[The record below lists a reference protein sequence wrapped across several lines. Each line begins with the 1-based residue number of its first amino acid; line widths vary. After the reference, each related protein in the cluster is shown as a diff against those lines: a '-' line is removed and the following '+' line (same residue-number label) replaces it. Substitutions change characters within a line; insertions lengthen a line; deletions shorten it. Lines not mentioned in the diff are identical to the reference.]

1 MNIPAKILISLSL
14 FLISLMLS
22 ARESPN
28 DTIHVTYGE
37 YQIDQNLQMLV
48 CNTSIKAYNN
58 LSNFTSLYIQFDTS
72 SVYEFKTV
80 PSSLKTGG
88 SYAITSANKS
98 YDLFF
103 TELPLIQIQT
113 DYYIGDEPKV
123 PATFIISDSSETFTS
138 YMGIERRGG
147 ISQGYPKK
155 SYDLELWKDE
165 SGLDTLN
172 KSLLSMRNDDDWLLI
187 AMWNEP
193 MRLRNAVSHELWLKI
208 HTIYYQEKEPEAVP
222 GIHTKYAEVFLNEE
236 YIGIYI
242 LTEQVDRKQLKL
254 KKFIPDSS
262 RIRGQLSK
270 AIYWGD
276 AVTYDAAPAFNN
288 ANRIWSGF
296 EMKYPKNEEITDW
309 TELHKLVNLVVN
321 GSDDEFLRDILSL
334 FNIENAVDYFLF
346 LNIFRGTDNRGKNI
360 YVSRYDDD
368 EPFINIPWDLDGT
381 WGMLWNGNRVNIT
394 DDIFSNGM
402 FDRLM
407 NLDNDFF
414 NLLLRERW
422 NSLRENEFDKLRLM
436 GMFEEKYNIL
446 HINGV
451 YNREKLK
458 WGDNCLDL
466 QNMFYLNTWLTER
479 LIFLDDYFPPLIT
492 DNANTTLIKNNYLLY
507 PNPVNDNLIIRKRN
521 FDTEYF
527 EIFNITGRLI
537 KSGKLSDQETTLTLE
552 EIPSGIYIIKILDKN
567 LNPASTLKFI
577 KK

>member
-1 MNIPAKILISLSL
+1 MNTSGKILISLSL
-14 FLISLMLS
+14 LLLTGLMLS
-22 ARESPN
+22 ARDSQN
-28 DTIHVTYGE
+28 DTIRVAYGE
-37 YQIDQNLQMLV
+37 YQIDRGLKMIV
-48 CNTSIKAYNN
+48 SNTDIKAYTD
-58 LSNFTSLYIQFDTS
+58 LSNYTSLYIQFEAGSIYAFRTI
-72 SVYEFKTV
+72 
-80 PSSLKTGG
+80 PSGLKTGG
-88 SYAITSANKS
+88 SYLVTTDNES

-103 TELPLIQIQT
+103 TELPLIQVQT

-123 PATFIISDSSETFTS
+123 PATFIISDSTETFTS
-138 YMGIERRGG
+138 FMGIERRGG

-208 HTIYYQEKEPEAVP
+208 HTLYYQEKEPKAVP
-222 GIHTKYAEVFLNEE
+222 GIHTRYAELFLNEE
-236 YIGIYI
+236 YKGIYL

-254 KKFIPDSS
+254 KKFIEDNS

-360 YVSRYDDD
+360 YLSRYDDD

-381 WGMLWNGNRVNIT
+381 WGMLWNGSRVNIT

-414 NLLLRERW
+414 NIMLRDRW
-422 NSLRENEFDKLRLM
+422 NTLRENEFDKLRLM
-436 GMFEEKYNIL
+436 AMFEEKYNLL

-451 YNREKLK
+451 YNREKIK
-458 WGDNCLDL
+458 WGDNSLDL

-479 LIFLDDYFPPLIT
+479 LIFLDDYFPPLVT
-492 DNANTTLIKNNYLLY
+492 ENANTTRKNTYLLY
-507 PNPVNDNLIIRKRN
+507 PNPANDYLIIRKRN
-521 FDTEYF
+521 FDTEYY
-527 EIFNITGRLI
+527 EIFNMMGRLI
-537 KSGKLSDQETTLTLE
+537 KSGKLSDQETTLKLE
-552 EIPSGIYIIKILDKN
+552 EIPSGIYILKILDKN
-567 LNPASTLKFI
+567 QNPGSTLKFI